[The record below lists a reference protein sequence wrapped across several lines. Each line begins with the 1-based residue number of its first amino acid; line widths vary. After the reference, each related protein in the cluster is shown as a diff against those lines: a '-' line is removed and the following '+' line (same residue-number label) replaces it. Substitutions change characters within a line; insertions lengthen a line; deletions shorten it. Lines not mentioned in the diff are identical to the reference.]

1 MKSGLFT
8 ILGAIS
14 KLVICLPRAS
24 QFCKVITP
32 VFLPR
37 EPHELYKKTKRL
49 KLSIIP
55 FENNPLSLLFNE
67 SGCYFKLMFCIQCEN
82 QDTTITS
89 IEVTLKRQSDTWE
102 KTYKWSSLDSIYLN
116 WFGNNTANRINSATY
131 ARPYKIKENT
141 LEPFIIEFLIQDDAS
156 KVNSECNANE
166 TSWC

>member
-1 MKSGLFT
+1 MSSEILAST
-8 ILGAIS
+8 IIQNTTNSAMSSYEKYSLIISIIAIAIS
-14 KLVICLPRAS
+14 IGVPLL
-24 QFCKVITP
+24 QW
-32 VFLPR
+32 
-37 EPHELYKKTKRL
+37 LYKKTKRL

-55 FENNPLSLLFNE
+55 FENNPLSLFNE

-156 KVNSECNANE
+156 KVNS
-166 TSWC
+166 